1 MTEAEVRDALRVV
14 VDPELGVNI
23 VDLGLVYDVSVDDA
37 RIRVTMAMTSPMCPL
52 GDYLKDAAVAA
63 IRTRVP
69 DAGEVAVEIVDDPP
83 WHPDLMSPQAKKQ
96 LGGAES

>member
-1 MTEAEVRDALRVV
+1 
-14 VDPELGVNI
+14 
-23 VDLGLVYDVSVDDA
+23 
-37 RIRVTMAMTSPMCPL
+37 MCPL